1 MNHQIL
7 TFFIVSLFLVISP
20 GPNMAL
26 IIDNATR
33 LGRKNAFV
41 NVLGLCTATYVHGAF
56 SILGVS
62 ALILNN
68 KTLFFLVKLMGG
80 SYLLYMGFKSIKSGI
95 HSLNSKERSSTNE
108 KHATS
113 ETKLLTSYMD
123 GFLTQILNPKVSIFY
138 IAAFPKFLASG
149 GSIKK
154 GFELVT
160 IHSFNIFAWFTL
172 MTIFISFASTALKK
186 QRVKGS
192 INIATGT
199 VLSLITNC
207 KVNRAIFS

>member
-7 TFFIVSLFLVISP
+7 TFFIVSFFLVISP

-33 LGRKNAFV
+33 LGRKNAFA
-41 NVLGLCTATYVHGAF
+41 NVAGLCTATYIHGAF

-68 KTLFFLVKLMGG
+68 KTLFFLVKLLG
-80 SYLLYMGFKSIKSGI
+80 SCYLLYMGFKSIKSGI
-95 HSLNSKERSSTNE
+95 HSLNSKEKISMNE
-108 KHATS
+108 KKAVVGKA
-113 ETKLLTSYMD
+113 KLLTSYVD

-138 IAAFPKFLASG
+138 IAAFPQFLSSG
-149 GSIKK
+149 SSVKK

-160 IHSFNIFAWFTL
+160 IHSFSIFAWFTL
-172 MTIFISFASTALKK
+172 MTIFISFASATLKK
-186 QRVKGS
+186 QRVKGH
-192 INIATGT
+192 INIVTGT
-199 VLSLITNC
+199 VLSL
-207 KVNRAIFS
+207 FSFFVFFG

>member
-7 TFFIVSLFLVISP
+7 TFFIVSFFLVISP

-33 LGRKNAFV
+33 LGKKNAFS

-62 ALILNN
+62 AIVLNN

-80 SYLLYMGFKSIKSGI
+80 CYLLYMGVKSIKSGI
-95 HSLNSKERSSTNE
+95 NTLNSKEIIQNNE
-108 KHATS
+108 KNI
-113 ETKLLTSYMD
+113 EGKVKFLTSYMD
-123 GFLTQILNPKVSIFY
+123 GFMTQILNPKVSMFY

-149 GSIKK
+149 GGNQK

-172 MTIFISFASTALKK
+172 MTIFISFASATLKK
-186 QRVKGS
+186 KRIKGC

-199 VLSLITNC
+199 VLSLFSFF
-207 KVNRAIFS
+207 IFFG

>member
-1 MNHQIL
+1 MGHFPYL
-7 TFFIVSLFLVISP
+7 S
-20 GPNMAL
+20 
-26 IIDNATR
+26 
-33 LGRKNAFV
+33 
-41 NVLGLCTATYVHGAF
+41 
-56 SILGVS
+56 VS

-68 KTLFFLVKLMGG
+68 KTLFFLVKLMG
-80 SYLLYMGFKSIKSGI
+80 SCYLLYMGFKSIKARI
-95 HSLNSKERSSTNE
+95 HSLNSKERISTNE
-108 KHATS
+108 KHAVGK
-113 ETKLLTSYMD
+113 TKLFTSYMD

-186 QRVKGS
+186 KRVKGS

-199 VLSLITNC
+199 VLSLFSFF
-207 KVNRAIFS
+207 IFFR

>member
-1 MNHQIL
+1 
-7 TFFIVSLFLVISP
+7 
-20 GPNMAL
+20 MAL
-26 IIDNATR
+26 IIDKATR

-56 SILGVS
+56 STPRCIS
-62 ALILNN
+62 AHSQQQNAV
-68 KTLFFLVKLMGG
+68 FLVKLMGG

-149 GSIKK
+149 GGIKK

-160 IHSFNIFAWFTL
+160 IHSFDIFAWFTL

-199 VLSLITNC
+199 VLSLFSFF
-207 KVNRAIFS
+207 IFFG

>member
-1 MNHQIL
+1 MGH
-7 TFFIVSLFLVISP
+7 FP
-20 GPNMAL
+20 
-26 IIDNATR
+26 
-33 LGRKNAFV
+33 
-41 NVLGLCTATYVHGAF
+41 H
-56 SILGVS
+56 LGVS

-172 MTIFISFASTALKK
+172 ITIFISFASTALKK

>member
-1 MNHQIL
+1 
-7 TFFIVSLFLVISP
+7 
-20 GPNMAL
+20 MAL

-33 LGRKNAFV
+33 LGKKNAFV

-68 KTLFFLVKLMGG
+68 KTLFLLVKLMGG
-80 SYLLYMGFKSIKSGI
+80 STLLYMGFKSIKSGI

-108 KHATS
+108 KSAIGK
-113 ETKLLTSYMD
+113 TKLFTSYMD

-138 IAAFPKFLASG
+138 IADFPKFLSSG
-149 GSIKK
+149 GGIKK

-172 MTIFISFASTALKK
+172 MTIFISFASSALKK
-186 QRVKGS
+186 QRIKGA

-199 VLSLITNC
+199 VLSL
-207 KVNRAIFS
+207 FSFFIVFG

>member
-1 MNHQIL
+1 MSHQIL
-7 TFFIVSLFLVISP
+7 TFFIVSFFLVISP
-20 GPNMAL
+20 RPNMAL

-33 LGRKNAFV
+33 LGKKNAFT
-41 NVLGLCTATYVHGAF
+41 NVLGLCAATYAHGAF

-68 KTLFFLVKLMGG
+68 KTLFLLVKLMGG
-80 SYLLYMGFKSIKSGI
+80 CYLLYMGFKSIKSGI
-95 HSLNSKERSSTNE
+95 HSLNSKEKISTNE
-108 KHATS
+108 KS
-113 ETKLLTSYMD
+113 IVGKTKLFTSYMD

-149 GSIKK
+149 SSIKK

-172 MTIFISFASTALKK
+172 MTIFISFASATLKK
-186 QRVKGS
+186 KKIKGC

-199 VLSLITNC
+199 VLSLFSFF
-207 KVNRAIFS
+207 IFFG

>member
-1 MNHQIL
+1 MSHQIL
-7 TFFIVSLFLVISP
+7 TFFIVSFFLVISP

-33 LGRKNAFV
+33 LGKKNAFM
-41 NVLGLCTATYVHGAF
+41 NVLGLCTATYAHGAF

-68 KTLFFLVKLMGG
+68 KTLFLLVKLMG
-80 SYLLYMGFKSIKSGI
+80 SCYLLYMGFKSIKSGI
-95 HSLNSKERSSTNE
+95 HSLNSKEKISTNE
-108 KHATS
+108 KSIVGT
-113 ETKLLTSYMD
+113 TKLFTSYMD

-160 IHSFNIFAWFTL
+160 IHSFNIFTWFTL
-172 MTIFISFASTALKK
+172 MTIFISFASATLKK
-186 QRVKGS
+186 KKIKGC
-192 INIATGT
+192 INIATGI
-199 VLSLITNC
+199 VLSLFSFS
-207 KVNRAIFS
+207 IFFG